1 MAKQLIL
8 TDKTGDYTLEF
19 SRRSI
24 EQMERMG
31 FVAGDI
37 TEKPMTVLPALFAGA
52 FMKNHRK
59 VKRDTIDAI
68 FSRLQNKQDLI
79 PKLAEM
85 YNEPIE
91 ALMDEPE
98 ETEGNATWE
107 TAGW

>member
-8 TDKTGDYTLEF
+8 NDKTGDYTLEF
-19 SRRSI
+19 NRRSI

-31 FVAGDI
+31 FVAGDV
-37 TEKPMTVLPALFAGA
+37 TDKPMTVLPALFAGA

-59 VKRDTIDAI
+59 VKRDVIDSI
-68 FSRLQNKQDLI
+68 FSRAKNKQELVG
-79 PKLAEM
+79 KLAEM

-98 ETEGNATWE
+98 EDEGNATWE
-107 TAGW
+107 ASW